1 MNLQSAVIMLQ
12 YTGILDKR
20 HYYDE
25 SDLKMTA
32 KIMKTSKGNTK
43 QSPAKK
49 RARSSSIHES
59 QVMFDNLSEFAPY
72 PLFLINPDTS
82 IRYVNPAFVE
92 LTGYTKE
99 ELVGC
104 KPPYPWWNGE
114 VETKTGELIANLEG
128 HSKIE
133 RCNIARNG
141 KRFWVQATG
150 KPVFLNGKLEYYLSN
165 WVDITERKKAEQKL
179 SKLNKELRQLTAHMD
194 SIREEERGN
203 ISRIIHD
210 ELGQALTSLKMDVC
224 WIQKNLSDNQPAT
237 IQLTDS
243 MLKMIDATFQKIRW
257 ISTVL
262 RPIWLDDLGL
272 PDTMKW
278 LAEEFQQMSGIKC
291 RITVGKNLRINK
303 QISTTIY
310 RIFQEALTNIFR
322 HSKASQVKIILKSEK
337 DNLVLIIF
345 DNGKGIPAPL
355 ISSHRSYGILGMRE
369 RAQYVGGTFGI
380 TSGKNKG
387 TMIKVLFPNGKGG

>member
-1 MNLQSAVIMLQ
+1 M
-12 YTGILDKR
+12 TT
-20 HYYDE
+20 
-25 SDLKMTA
+25 LKGH
-32 KIMKTSKGNTK
+32 IK

-49 RARSSSIHES
+49 KASSASIRES
-59 QVMFDNLSEFAPY
+59 QVMIDNLSEFAPY

-104 KPPYPWWNGE
+104 KPPYPWWNGK
-114 VETKTGELIANLEG
+114 VEKKTGELIANLEG

-133 RCNIARNG
+133 RCNVAKNG

-150 KPVFLNGKLEYYLSN
+150 KPVYFNGKLEYYLSN
-165 WVDITERKKAEQKL
+165 WVDISERKKAEQKL

-224 WIQKNLSDNQPAT
+224 WVQKNLHEDQLST

-243 MLKMIDATFQKIRW
+243 MLRMIDATFQKIRW

-272 PDTMKW
+272 PDTLKW

-291 RITVGKNLRINK
+291 NIAVENNLKINK

-322 HSKASQVKIILKSEK
+322 HSKASQVKITLKSK
-337 DNLVLIIF
+337 NDNLILTIF

-355 ISSHRSYGILGMRE
+355 ISSHRSYGIIGMRE
-369 RAQYVGGTFGI
+369 RAQYVDGTFDI
-380 TSGKNKG
+380 TSENNKG
-387 TMIKVLFPNGKGG
+387 TMIKVSFPR

>member
-1 MNLQSAVIMLQ
+1 
-12 YTGILDKR
+12 
-20 HYYDE
+20 
-25 SDLKMTA
+25 MT
-32 KIMKTSKGNTK
+32 TSKGTTEPGK
-43 QSPAKK
+43 AKK
-49 RARSSSIHES
+49 KVASPSMQES
-59 QVMFDNLSEFAPY
+59 QVMIDNLSEFAPY

-92 LTGYTKE
+92 LTGYTRE

-114 VETKTGELIANLEG
+114 VETKTSELIANLEG

-133 RCNIARNG
+133 RCNIAKNG
-141 KRFWVQATG
+141 RRFWVQATG
-150 KPVFLNGKLEYYLSN
+150 KPIYLNGKLAYYLSN
-165 WVDITERKKAEQKL
+165 WVDISERKEAEQKL
-179 SKLNKELRQLTAHMD
+179 SGLNKELRELTAHMD

-210 ELGQALTSLKMDVC
+210 ELGQSLTSLKMDVC
-224 WIQKNLSDNQPAT
+224 WIQNKLSDDQPA
-237 IQLTDS
+237 IVQLTAS

-272 PDTMKW
+272 PDTLKW

-291 RITVGKNLRINK
+291 QITLGKNLITNK

-322 HSKASQVKIILKSEK
+322 HSKASEVKISLKSEK
-337 DNLVLIIF
+337 DNLVLSIF
-345 DNGKGIPAPL
+345 DNGKGISEPL
-355 ISSHRSYGILGMRE
+355 ISSHRSYGIIGMRE
-369 RAQYVGGTFGI
+369 RAQYVGGTFDI
-380 TSGKNKG
+380 TSKNNKG
-387 TMIKVLFPNGKGG
+387 TLIKVSFPR